1 MKKLT
6 CFVITVA
13 LGVALVGPA
22 SAASRK
28 ARDGASR
35 PGQARYKRQPGG
47 KNYRGKARP
56 APVVNGARLV
66 SPVALA
72 RLGDGP
78 YAFRGSGAAGTKLIA
93 QIRGHKVAD
102 VYATDRWGRR
112 LSVRRFAGSQ
122 GRIWFSYRDPLRG
135 QTYLYFPSSV
145 MLDGPQ
151 VTPSAES
158 VGIVPSPDGPAT
170 QTSTEE
176 SIPTDQGGEEDSSP
190 LPPDDGPPGGE

>member
-6 CFVITVA
+6 CFIITVT
-13 LGVALVGPA
+13 LGFALVGPA

-28 ARDGASR
+28 ARDGAPR

-47 KNYRGKARP
+47 KNYRGGNSYRGGARP
-56 APVVNGARLV
+56 GPVINGARLV
-66 SPVALA
+66 SPGTLA

-78 YAFRGSGAAGTKLIA
+78 YGFGGGGAAGTKLVA

-135 QTYLYFPSSV
+135 PTYLYFPSSV

-151 VTPSAES
+151 GTPSAELDGTGTQPPTEES
-158 VGIVPSPDGPAT
+158 VPTDEGGLEDSGPPSPD
-170 QTSTEE
+170 
-176 SIPTDQGGEEDSSP
+176 
-190 LPPDDGPPGGE
+190 DGTPGGE